1 MCGRFSLTDPEA
13 LMDRFEI
20 GETRIGPRYN
30 IAPTQDVAVVR
41 KDPQL
46 QKNRLDLMH
55 WGLVPSWTKNP
66 SSGSRMINARSETVE
81 QKPSFRNAFRSQ
93 RCLIPADGFFEWKKL
108 PGGKYPFYFRLQGGE
123 VFAFAGLW
131 ERWQAT
137 ASLSLTSCCILT
149 TTPNDMVAKI
159 HDRMPLLLPREQEN
173 EWLASK
179 ILPWDQLS
187 RVPLYPDE
195 ELEAYPVSGLV
206 NAVQNDSPE
215 LIRPVDLATVVRQRS
230 LF

>member
-20 GETRIGPRYN
+20 SETRIGPRYN
-30 IAPTQDVAVVR
+30 IAPTQNVSVVR
-41 KDPQL
+41 TDPHL

-55 WGLVPSWTKNP
+55 WGLVPSWAKDP
-66 SSGSRMINARSETVE
+66 SSGSRMINSRSETVD

-108 PGGKYPFYFRLQGGE
+108 PRGKHPFYFRLQGGE

-159 HDRMPLLLPREQEN
+159 HDRMPVILPSEAYSTWLGPSTSTRGLRSLLLPYP
-173 EWLASK
+173 S
-179 ILPWDQLS
+179 S
-187 RVPLYPDE
+187 RMVSF
-195 ELEAYPVSGLV
+195 PVSRLV
-206 NAVQNDSPE
+206 NSVSNDQPDCLEPSA
-215 LIRPVDLATVVRQRS
+215 PVETRS

>member
-20 GETRIGPRYN
+20 SKTRIRPRYN

-81 QKPSFRNAFRSQ
+81 KKPSFRNAFRSQ

-108 PGGKYPFYFRLQGGE
+108 PGGKHPFYFRLQGGE

-159 HDRMPLLLPREQEN
+159 HDRMPVILPSRAYSTWLDPSTSTLSLRSLLLP
-173 EWLASK
+173 
-179 ILPWDQLS
+179 
-187 RVPLYPDE
+187 YPSSQMVSF
-195 ELEAYPVSGLV
+195 PVSGLV
-206 NAVQNDSPE
+206 NSVGNDQPDCLEPSGPAE
-215 LIRPVDLATVVRQRS
+215 SRL

>member
-1 MCGRFSLTDPEA
+1 MCGRFTLTDPEA

-20 GETRIGPRYN
+20 SETRIGPRYN
-30 IAPTQDVAVVR
+30 IAPTQDVVVVR

-55 WGLVPSWTKNP
+55 WGLIPSWSKDL
-66 SSGSRMINARSETVE
+66 SSGSRMINARSETAE
-81 QKPSFRNAFRSQ
+81 RKPSFREAFRSR

-108 PGGKYPFYFRLQGGE
+108 RGGKHPFYFRLQGGE

-137 ASLSLTSCCILT
+137 ADLTLNSCCILT
-149 TTPNDMVAKI
+149 TAANDMVAKI
-159 HDRMPLLLPREQEN
+159 HDRMPVILPSDAYSTWLSPSTSTRGLRSLLLP
-173 EWLASK
+173 
-179 ILPWDQLS
+179 
-187 RVPLYPDE
+187 YPSSQMVSF
-195 ELEAYPVSGLV
+195 PVSRLV
-206 NAVQNDSPE
+206 NSVSNDQPDCLEPSA
-215 LIRPVDLATVVRQRS
+215 PVETRS